1 MPTNELDDD
10 DPIAQAFWDFHNKN
24 PEIYDEIVKI
34 SKQLKDRGREHY
46 GIGAIFEV
54 IRFHRA
60 INTTDTEFKL
70 NNNYRALYARLIMKN
85 ESDLDDFFETRI
97 RIAKIRH
104 NRTQQELESWF
115 F

>member
-34 SKQLKDRGREHY
+34 SKQLKVLGREYY
-46 GIGAIFEV
+46 GIKAIFEV
-54 IRFHRA
+54 IRYHRA
-60 INTTDTEFKL
+60 IQTTDTEFKL
-70 NNNYRALYARLIMKN
+70 NNNYTSLYARLIMQN
-85 ESDLDDFFETRI
+85 EPDLDDFFETRI

-104 NRTQQELESWF
+104 NKTQQELEEWF
-115 F
+115 S